1 MIREITFE
9 EIKPLW
15 ELLWPG
21 RDDIAAMSTLT
32 HEGDDVWEDTDM
44 SIYEKYSPIFFGIF
58 TDDTNELVAVN
69 SCHPTSETRM
79 RSRGL
84 YVKIGYGG
92 KGLGQFILQHTIDYS
107 RNNNFEVLWSLPRE
121 KAIKTYNAVGFEIVG
136 ELHEGETW
144 PSSGVMQYGT
154 NYYVEKKL

>member
-1 MIREITFE
+1 MLREITFE

-21 RDDIAAMSTLT
+21 RDDIAAMSSLT

-44 SIYEKYSPIFFGIF
+44 SIYDKYEPIFFGVY

-84 YVKIGYGG
+84 YVKLGYTG
-92 KGLGQFILQHTIDYS
+92 KGLAQGLLHHTVNYS
-107 RNNNFEVLWSLPRE
+107 RDNGFKVVWSLPKE
-121 KAIKTYNAVGFEIVG
+121 KAIKTYTSAGFEIIG
-136 ELHEGETW
+136 ETRYGETW

>member
-9 EIKPLW
+9 EIKPMW

-21 RDDIAAMSTLT
+21 RDDIKPMSSMSN
-32 HEGDDVWEDTDM
+32 HDPNAIDM
-44 SIYEKYSPIFFGIF
+44 TIYDKYEPTFFGIF

-69 SCHPTSETRM
+69 SCHPTTDKRM

-84 YVKIGYGG
+84 FVKVGYGG
-92 KGLGQFILQHTIDYS
+92 KGLGQFILQCTINYAKDKG
-107 RNNNFEVLWSLPRE
+107 FAVIWSIPR
-121 KAIKTYNAVGFEIVG
+121 KTAIKTYTAVGFVEQG
-136 ELHEGETW
+136 EPIYCDSYPT
-144 PSSGVMQYGT
+144 SGVMQQEL